1 MVNTK
6 LSWIVENKNKDILNI
21 MVYMNTQLSFIY
33 YFNWMVNI
41 FSYVKYSEASF
52 PMTGQYTALLL
63 LTSVIW
69 VLLWLGYRQNKIND
83 EIKKKEKEER
93 INAKTERRRKLE
105 SLYPNKKS
113 SF

>member
-1 MVNTK
+1 MVN
-6 LSWIVENKNKDILNI
+6 L
-21 MVYMNTQLSFIY
+21 
-33 YFNWMVNI
+33 

-69 VLLWLGYRQNKIND
+69 VLLWIGYRQNKIND

-105 SLYPNKKS
+105 SLYPKRKTN
-113 SF
+113 F

>member
-1 MVNTK
+1 M
-6 LSWIVENKNKDILNI
+6 IL
-21 MVYMNTQLSFIY
+21 V
-33 YFNWMVNI
+33 
-41 FSYVKYSEASF
+41 FSYVKYSEATF

-69 VLLWLGYRQNKIND
+69 ILLWIGYRQNKIND

-105 SLYPNKKS
+105 SLYPNRKNKV
-113 SF
+113 

>member
-1 MVNTK
+1 MVN
-6 LSWIVENKNKDILNI
+6 L
-21 MVYMNTQLSFIY
+21 
-33 YFNWMVNI
+33 
-41 FSYVKYSEASF
+41 FSYIKYSEASF

-69 VLLWLGYRQNKIND
+69 VLLWIGYRQNKIND

-105 SLYPNKKS
+105 SLYPNRKNI
-113 SF
+113 F

>member
-1 MVNTK
+1 MVN
-6 LSWIVENKNKDILNI
+6 L
-21 MVYMNTQLSFIY
+21 
-33 YFNWMVNI
+33 

-69 VLLWLGYRQNKIND
+69 VLLWIGYRRNKIND

-105 SLYPNKKS
+105 SLYPIEKLIFKFFLNQAFK
-113 SF
+113 

>member
-1 MVNTK
+1 M
-6 LSWIVENKNKDILNI
+6 LN
-21 MVYMNTQLSFIY
+21 L
-33 YFNWMVNI
+33 

-69 VLLWLGYRQNKIND
+69 VLLWIGYRQNKIND

-93 INAKTERRRKLE
+93 INAKTERKRKLE
-105 SLYPNKKS
+105 SLYPNKKK
-113 SF
+113 

>member
-1 MVNTK
+1 MVT
-6 LSWIVENKNKDILNI
+6 L
-21 MVYMNTQLSFIY
+21 
-33 YFNWMVNI
+33 

-63 LTSVIW
+63 LTTIIW
-69 VLLWLGYRQNKIND
+69 ILLWVGYRQNKIND

-105 SLYPNKKS
+105 SLYPNSKNN
-113 SF
+113 F

>member
-1 MVNTK
+1 MVS
-6 LSWIVENKNKDILNI
+6 L
-21 MVYMNTQLSFIY
+21 
-33 YFNWMVNI
+33 

-69 VLLWLGYRQNKIND
+69 VLLWIGYRQNKIND

-93 INAKTERRRKLE
+93 INAKIERRRKLE
-105 SLYPNKKS
+105 SLYPNRKN
-113 SF
+113 